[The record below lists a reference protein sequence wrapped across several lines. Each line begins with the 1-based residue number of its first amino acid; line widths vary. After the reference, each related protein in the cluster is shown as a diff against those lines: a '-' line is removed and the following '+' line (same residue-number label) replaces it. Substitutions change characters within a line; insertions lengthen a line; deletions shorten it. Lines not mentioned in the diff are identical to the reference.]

1 MPEKY
6 PLRREAGQ
14 SVDDMAQQMRRRSA
28 GNKLNRAPT
37 YGEVSA
43 ELKAETLGNV
53 IAQTQSNL
61 EKLGRGDRVNRVDLN
76 DLNAVREAADNYLQA
91 CKLAAVVP
99 SISGFSA
106 ALGYSRQW
114 VCRIAEKQTEV
125 GNYMS
130 ALFAA
135 FSSCLEQMSLMR
147 QTDPATSIFLMKNG
161 SVGMTDRLDVT
172 AQAIS
177 EPTEQREMSADEIA
191 KRYLP
196 DWNESKPLETELT
209 EDDD

>member
-6 PLRREAGQ
+6 PLRREGGQ
-14 SVDDMAQQMRRRSA
+14 TVDEMAQQMRRRSA
-28 GNKLNRAPT
+28 GNRLNRAPT

-53 IAQTQSNL
+53 IAQTQSSL
-61 EKLGRGDRVNRVDLN
+61 ERLGRENHVNRVDLN
-76 DLNAVREAADNYLQA
+76 NLNAVREAADNYLQA

-114 VCRIAEKQTEV
+114 VCKVAEKHTEV

-161 SVGMTDRLDVT
+161 SVGMTDRT
-172 AQAIS
+172 EISAI
-177 EPTEQREMSADEIA
+177 PAAREEDKPMGKEELEAWFLADE
-191 KRYLP
+191 KEHRKGGKVN
-196 DWNESKPLETELT
+196 DG
-209 EDDD
+209 